1 LWLPFRGWGLI
12 NYHLQRSSQFYELD
26 RFENCYQ
33 EATEALKYDA
43 ENEEAFFLLLL
54 SLIQLKKYTEAEQI
68 GYTAIAANPESDQLF
83 YAMGI
88 LFNRKEDFG
97 KAKDYLET
105 AIRIHPTQS
114 QYFVQLAKS
123 HLNFN
128 QVKQAQALLN
138 HSLKLNPNNDSALQ
152 LKSLLEQQTG
162 TSQQAQILADKALN
176 LAPEDAQTHLVK
188 AVLFWK
194 NKNFAAAES
203 HLATAVQLQPQ
214 NQDTSAL
221 WIESRTRTIPRWKI
235 PINLLAGNSQGLLR
249 PSLISGSLT
258 FLVNVLLSNQ
268 IQFGIVTWIGVIL
281 VLIPSFIFWFFRPF
295 LKFSFLNKKF
305 KWAFFAIANPALPI
319 EILGGLNLI
328 SSIIFWISGNGLFF
342 GISFLSTLIG
352 TGMAALKNMDSYFP
366 IFKNPIRTSGII
378 FVATIVAALVLFF
391 LNNLGS

>member
-1 LWLPFRGWGLI
+1 MSGV

-43 ENEEAFFLLLL
+43 ENEEAFFLILLA
-54 SLIQLKKYTEAEQI
+54 LIQLKKYDQAEQI
-68 GYTAIAANPESDQLF
+68 GNTAIGANPNSDQLF

-88 LFNRKEDFG
+88 LYNRKENFG
-97 KAKDYLET
+97 KAKDYLEA
-105 AIRIHPTQS
+105 AIRIDPTES

-123 HLNFN
+123 HLHFN

-138 HSLKLNPNNDSALQ
+138 HSLKLNPNNESALQ

-162 TSQQAQILADKALN
+162 TNQQAQILADKALN
-176 LAPEDAQTHLVK
+176 LSPEDAQAHLVK
-188 AVLFWK
+188 ATLFWQ
-194 NKNFAAAES
+194 NKNYAAAES

-214 NQDTSAL
+214 NQDILAL
-221 WIESRTRTIPRWKI
+221 WLESRTRNIPKWKT
-235 PINLLAGNSQGLLR
+235 PINLVAGNSQGLLR
-249 PSLISGSLT
+249 PSLISGGLT

-268 IQFGIVTWIGVIL
+268 AQFGIVIWIGVIL
-281 VLIPSFIFWFFRPF
+281 VLIPSFIFWFIRPF
-295 LKFSFLNKKF
+295 LKFRFLNRKF
-305 KWAFFAIANPALPI
+305 KWAFFEVANPALPI

-328 SSIIFWISGNGLFF
+328 ASIIFWLSGNGLFF

-352 TGMAALKNMDSYFP
+352 TGMAALKSTDSYFP

-378 FVATIVAALVLFF
+378 FGVTIFSALILYF
-391 LNNLGS
+391 LNELGK

>member
-1 LWLPFRGWGLI
+1 MWLPFRGWGLI

-43 ENEEAFFLLLL
+43 ENEEAFFLILLA
-54 SLIQLKKYTEAEQI
+54 LIQLKKYNKAEQI
-68 GYTAIAANPESDQLF
+68 GHTAIGANPESDQLF

-97 KAKDYLET
+97 KAKDYLEA

-203 HLATAVQLQPQ
+203 HLTTAVQLQPQ

-268 IQFGIVTWIGVIL
+268 IQFGIVTWVGVIL
-281 VLIPSFIFWFFRPF
+281 VLIPNFIFWFFRPF

-352 TGMAALKNMDSYFP
+352 TGMAALKNIDSYFP

>member
-1 LWLPFRGWGLI
+1 MSGV

-33 EATEALKYDA
+33 EATKALKYDA
-43 ENEEAFFLLLL
+43 ENEEAFFLILLA
-54 SLIQLKKYTEAEQI
+54 LIQLKKYDKAEQI
-68 GYTAIAANPESDQLF
+68 GNTAIGANPDSDQLF
-83 YAMGI
+83 YAIGI
-88 LFNRKEDFG
+88 LYNRKEEFG
-97 KAKDYLET
+97 KAKDYLEA
-105 AIRIHPTQS
+105 AIRIHPTES

-123 HLNFN
+123 HLHFN
-128 QVKQAQALLN
+128 QVTQAQALLN
-138 HSLKLNPNNDSALQ
+138 HSLKLNPNNESALQ

-176 LAPEDAQTHLVK
+176 LAPEDAHAHLVK
-188 AVLFWK
+188 ATLFWK

-203 HLATAVQLQPQ
+203 HLETAVQLQPQ
-214 NQDTSAL
+214 NQDILAL
-221 WIESRTRTIPRWKI
+221 WLESRTRNIPKWKT
-235 PINLLAGNSQGLLR
+235 PINLLAGNSQGLLL
-249 PSLISGSLT
+249 PSLISGGLT

-268 IQFGIVTWIGVIL
+268 VQFGTVIWVGIVL

-295 LKFSFLNKKF
+295 LKFGFLNKKF
-305 KWAFFAIANPALPI
+305 KWAFFEVANPSLPI

-352 TGMAALKNMDSYFP
+352 TGMAALKSTDSYFP

-378 FVATIVAALVLFF
+378 FVATILAALILFF
-391 LNNLGS
+391 LNELGN

>member
-1 LWLPFRGWGLI
+1 MWLPFRGWGLI

-43 ENEEAFFLLLL
+43 ENEEAFFLILLA
-54 SLIQLKKYTEAEQI
+54 LIQLKKYNKAEQI
-68 GYTAIAANPESDQLF
+68 GHTAIGANPESDQLF

-97 KAKDYLET
+97 KAKDYLEA

-203 HLATAVQLQPQ
+203 HLTTAVQLQPQ

-281 VLIPSFIFWFFRPF
+281 VLIPNFIFWFFRPF